1 MVRSFYSEVFTEQN
15 LGKHFCGT
23 KIIQIFLDKKK
34 MLTSLK
40 TFNNFVL
47 KTWKDNLDLAKAE
60 LLEVSIFESYLECIM
75 LVVRNSSCQPIVR
88 TSYLYLLLIKR
99 SDYIR
104 NTLKQKIFSERNFGG
119 TQQAGVS

>member
-1 MVRSFYSEVFTEQN
+1 
-15 LGKHFCGT
+15 
-23 KIIQIFLDKKK
+23 

-88 TSYLYLLLIKR
+88 TSYLYLLLIKG

-119 TQQAGVS
+119 PQQAGVS